1 MDEVDRLLAEEE
13 LIPCKMKI
21 AGAGPRDGRV
31 RAPRRPAAPPAGVGI
46 GHLQPGNHG
55 ADLAKGARIQAPL
68 WLALALHKKN
78 MVELEYPEH
87 YNKRCRDE
95 LEAGAASVNL
105 RLYSQHYFTVGLDL
119 ARAKGDD
126 ALRRELRAG
135 LSGERYAKLFDW
147 STNSGDRDV
156 SELTEKLT
164 TEERALFDAGYA
176 ATNNVDTWKKRNLD
190 QLDAN
195 PVFKKA
201 ARKAKS

>member
-1 MDEVDRLLAEEE
+1 MTLMPVTR
-13 LIPCKMKI
+13 M
-21 AGAGPRDGRV
+21 
-31 RAPRRPAAPPAGVGI
+31 
-46 GHLQPGNHG
+46 
-55 ADLAKGARIQAPL
+55 
-68 WLALALHKKN
+68 
-78 MVELEYPEH
+78 
-87 YNKRCRDE
+87 
-95 LEAGAASVNL
+95 AASV
-105 RLYSQHYFTVGLDL
+105 
-119 ARAKGDD
+119 
-126 ALRRELRAG
+126 
-135 LSGERYAKLFDW
+135 DW

>member
-1 MDEVDRLLAEEE
+1 MDEVDKLLAEEE

-21 AGAGPRDGRV
+21 AGAGPRGGRP
-31 RAPRRPAAPPAGVGI
+31 RAPTRPAPPRAGVGI

-95 LEAGAASVNL
+95 LEAGAATVNL
-105 RLYSQHYFTVGLDL
+105 RLYSQNYFTVGLDL

-135 LSGERYAKLFDW
+135 LSGERYAKLLDW